1 MKHLYPIVAT
11 PALRECKEFYVR
23 LLNAHVLFQKDWYL
37 HLSIDG
43 WEIGF
48 LHPMQP
54 TRLPMFRHATL
65 SRGLCLA
72 LEVMDVALTYHEF
85 RDKGVETLGTL
96 ETFPSGELGFSVI
109 DPAGI
114 VLNIVERRPDEMPSM
129 VEL

>member
-1 MKHLYPIVAT
+1 MKHLYPIIAT
-11 PALRECKEFYVR
+11 PALKECREFYTK
-23 LLNAHVLFQKDWYL
+23 LLGARVLFQKEWYL

-72 LEVMDVALTYHEF
+72 LEVEDVQSTHAEF
-85 RDKGVETLGTL
+85 AGKGVEILGRL
-96 ETFPSGELGFSVI
+96 ETFPSGEKGFSVL

-114 VLNIVERRPDEMPSM
+114 VLNIVERHPDEVPAML
-129 VEL
+129 EI

>member
-11 PALRECKEFYVR
+11 PALTECRDFYVL
-23 LLNAHVLFQKDWYL
+23 LLNAHVLFQKEWYL
-37 HLSIDG
+37 HLSIEG

-48 LHPMQP
+48 LHPMQR

-72 LEVMDVALTYHEF
+72 LEVHDVLITYQEF
-85 RDKGVETLGTL
+85 VDKGIEILGVL
-96 ETFPSGELGFSVI
+96 ETFPNGEQGFSVM

-114 VLNIVERRPDEMPSM
+114 VLNIIERRPDEMPSM
-129 VEL
+129 MEL

>member
-11 PALRECKEFYVR
+11 PALKECREFYVS
-23 LLNAHVLFQKDWYL
+23 LLKARVLFQKEWYL
-37 HLSIDG
+37 HLSIYG

-48 LHPMQP
+48 LHPMHP

-72 LEVMDVALTYHEF
+72 LEVEDVAALHQEF
-85 RDKGVETLGTL
+85 LSKGIETLGVL
-96 ETFPSGELGFSVI
+96 KQFPGGEQGFSVL

-114 VLNIVERRPDEMPSM
+114 VLNVVERHPDEMPPM
-129 VEL
+129 IEL

>member
-11 PALRECKEFYVR
+11 PALKECKDFYVR
-23 LLNAHVLFQKDWYL
+23 LLNARVMFQKEWYL
-37 HLSIDG
+37 HLSIDN

-65 SRGLCLA
+65 TRGLCLA
-72 LEVMDVALTYHEF
+72 LEVRDVATTHQEF
-85 RDKGVETLGTL
+85 IDKGIEILGRL
-96 ETFPSGELGFSVI
+96 ETFPSGENGFSVM

-114 VLNIVERRPDEMPSM
+114 VLNIVERHPDDMPAM
-129 VEL
+129 FEI

>member
-1 MKHLYPIVAT
+1 MKHLYPIIAT
-11 PALRECKEFYVR
+11 PALKECKDFYVR
-23 LLNAHVLFQKDWYL
+23 ALNAHVLFQNESYL

-65 SRGLCLA
+65 SSGLCLA
-72 LEVMDVALTYHEF
+72 MEVLDVALTHQAF
-85 RDKGVETLGTL
+85 LDKGVETLGVL
-96 ETFPSGELGFSVI
+96 ETFSNGSLGFSVM
-109 DPAGI
+109 DPAGM

-129 VEL
+129 IEN

>member
-11 PALRECKEFYVR
+11 PALKECKEFYAR
-23 LLNAHVLFQKDWYL
+23 LLNAHVLFEKEWYL

-43 WEIGF
+43 WEIAF

-72 LEVMDVALTYHEF
+72 LEVLDVALTYQEF
-85 RDKGVETLGTL
+85 RDKGIETLGNL
-96 ETFPSGELGFSVI
+96 ETFPSGESGFSVM

-129 VEL
+129 IES

>member
-1 MKHLYPIVAT
+1 MKHLYPIIAT
-11 PALRECKEFYVR
+11 PALKECRDFYVK
-23 LLNAHVLFQKDWYL
+23 LLSARVLFQKDWYL

-72 LEVMDVALTYHEF
+72 LEVKDVAATYHEF
-85 RDKGVETLGTL
+85 HDKGIEILGRL
-96 ETFPSGELGFSVI
+96 ESFPGGEKGFSVL

-114 VLNIVERRPDEMPSM
+114 VLNIVERHADDVPAMLEI
-129 VEL
+129 

>member
-1 MKHLYPIVAT
+1 MRHLYPIVAT
-11 PALRECKEFYVR
+11 PALAECRAFYVK
-23 LLNAHVLFQKDWYL
+23 LLNARVLFQKEWYL
-37 HLSIDG
+37 HLSIEG

-72 LEVMDVALTYHEF
+72 LEVKDVQSTYDEF
-85 RDKGVETLGTL
+85 LAKGVEILGRL
-96 ETFPSGELGFSVI
+96 ETFDTGEKGFSVL

-114 VLNIVERRPDEMPSM
+114 VLNIVERHADELPAML
-129 VEL
+129 EL